1 MVEIIR
7 EALLP
12 QRFPVRRDIE
22 LSAGIG
28 LRDGFVSFYDYFWLG
43 RQVLAV
49 AAVQIKGSGIEAVLE
64 AASFRQ
70 LLRAALAVL
79 DDPDMVLSACRETSH
94 QADFE
99 VAILKLDTSSGALTS
114 ATAGSG
120 RVEVI
125 SCAGAD
131 RRLSAGDIVWI
142 AVGDVPPPLS
152 AEIPIEGLG
161 RVVDDEIE
169 RAGGGCAAALLF
181 RSQGRLARTAT
192 YVVPNDLRAIP
203 GLLGQVA
210 AFCSQHSMA
219 GEDIEGVDVVIDEI
233 LSNTIGYAFTDGKAH
248 ELYVNLT
255 AGAGELVIEVRDDG
269 VPFDPLGVPPPDLSD
284 DIDLRQVG
292 GLGVHFIRTVM
303 DEVDY
308 QRATGWNVLTL
319 HKHLTQVTGSRESES

>member
-1 MVEIIR
+1 MIEIIR
-7 EALLP
+7 DALLP
-12 QRFPVRRDIE
+12 QRFPIRRDVE
-22 LSAGIG
+22 LSAGIMPRHG
-28 LRDGFVSFYDYFWLG
+28 VVSFYDYLWLG

-49 AAVQIKGSGIEAVLE
+49 AAVQIKGNGIEAVLE

-70 LLRAALAVL
+70 LLRAALAVF
-79 DDPDMVLSACRETSH
+79 DDPDMVLSTCRETSH
-94 QADFE
+94 QVNFE
-99 VAILKLDTSSGALTS
+99 VAILRLDTSSGALAS

-125 SCAGAD
+125 SCAGED

-181 RSQGRLARTAT
+181 RSPGQPARTAT
-192 YVVPNDLRAIP
+192 YVVPNDLLAIP
-203 GLLGQVA
+203 RLLGQLA
-210 AFCSQHSMA
+210 AFFSQHSMA
-219 GEDIEGVDVVIDEI
+219 REDVEGVDVVIDEI
-233 LSNTIGYAFTDGKAH
+233 LTNTIGYAFTDGKAH
-248 ELYVNLT
+248 EVYVNLT
-255 AGAGELVIEVRDDG
+255 AEAGELVIEVRDDG

-303 DEVDY
+303 DKVDY
-308 QRATGWNVLTL
+308 RRATGWNVLTL
-319 HKHLTQVTGSRESES
+319 HKHLKQMTGSQESES